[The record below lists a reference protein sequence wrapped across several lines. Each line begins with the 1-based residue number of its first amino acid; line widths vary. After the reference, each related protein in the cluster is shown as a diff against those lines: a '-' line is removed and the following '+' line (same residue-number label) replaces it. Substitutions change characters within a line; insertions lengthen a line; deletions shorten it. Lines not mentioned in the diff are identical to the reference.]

1 LQLPPDVGDPNYLE
15 ATDTCIWIERWIDNL
30 KSDLLGARNTLQH
43 RSKVN
48 FYTDAINTGGSRSEF
63 TTFYGS
69 RLHSS
74 RNSLF
79 HWPSSTRA
87 ELVVILLALLASP
100 CASTVLMHT
109 ESSIIQSINN
119 IQHLSSKKW
128 LKRNTFYSLK
138 NNDGS
143 TESTCGI
150 IEWDITC
157 RFLGSLSAL
166 DGCDSIAK
174 QITSASHRS
183 SKFIADNM
191 AI

>member
-1 LQLPPDVGDPNYLE
+1 MAKEKHFLLLTKNQIDLKLVKVKGHSDIELNEKVDKLAKETGNIDSCFSNRFNYSHDPNIR
-15 ATDTCIWIERWIDNL
+15 D
-30 KSDLLGARNTLQH
+30 
-43 RSKVN
+43 
-48 FYTDAINTGGSRSEF
+48 
-63 TTFYGS
+63 
-69 RLHSS
+69 
-74 RNSLF
+74 
-79 HWPSSTRA
+79 
-87 ELVVILLALLASP
+87 
-100 CASTVLMHT
+100 
-109 ESSIIQSINN
+109 
-119 IQHLSSKKW
+119 
-128 LKRNTFYSLK
+128 SLK

-191 AI
+191 ADI

>member
-1 LQLPPDVGDPNYLE
+1 MAKEKHFLLLTKNQIDLKLVKVKGHSDIELNEQVDKLAKETGNIDSCFSNRFNYSHDPN
-15 ATDTCIWIERWIDNL
+15 IRFF
-30 KSDLLGARNTLQH
+30 SH
-43 RSKVN
+43 
-48 FYTDAINTGGSRSEF
+48 FYS
-63 TTFYGS
+63 
-69 RLHSS
+69 
-74 RNSLF
+74 
-79 HWPSSTRA
+79 
-87 ELVVILLALLASP
+87 ILLSKILVRLLDYFSY
-100 CASTVLMHT
+100 
-109 ESSIIQSINN
+109 IQ
-119 IQHLSSKKW
+119 
-128 LKRNTFYSLK
+128 RCGDSLK